1 MEVNN
6 ATFSLALLVIVALW
20 VIKSSV
26 NHILALR
33 KVLDATKRV

>member
-6 ATFSLALLVIVALW
+6 ATVSLALLVIVALL

-33 KVLDATKRV
+33 KVLNAIK